1 MNTSTIA
8 RTLPCRAECELTAW
22 ARRIGV
28 AMFGVIVVALEAW
41 LRFPIR
47 PLFDGYLQLAMSR
60 ISSRISTRF
69 WSVAASVFQH
79 RSF

>member
-8 RTLPCRAECELTAW
+8 QTLPCRAECELTAW

-60 ISSRISTRF
+60 ISTRF